1 MKKYFPN
8 VNRSF
13 SSIYQECA
21 SLCSG
26 RIRRAFPHP
35 TSSTQYNAHCQDA
48 TGLWILVDSLN
59 ISGCINWIWNHSG
72 MMNRFS
78 EQSETNIFSDEIIGN
93 CKTSHGNRELS
104 TAIVF
109 RSQKRVA
116 GITDQF
122 QSINWGFVNVHFS

>member
-1 MKKYFPN
+1 MMKYFPN

-78 EQSETNIFSDEIIGN
+78 EQSETNIFSD
-93 CKTSHGNRELS
+93 L
-104 TAIVF
+104 AIVKSLMATENYQQQLCSDLRKGLLGSLTSF
-109 RSQKRVA
+109 
-116 GITDQF
+116 
-122 QSINWGFVNVHFS
+122 NP